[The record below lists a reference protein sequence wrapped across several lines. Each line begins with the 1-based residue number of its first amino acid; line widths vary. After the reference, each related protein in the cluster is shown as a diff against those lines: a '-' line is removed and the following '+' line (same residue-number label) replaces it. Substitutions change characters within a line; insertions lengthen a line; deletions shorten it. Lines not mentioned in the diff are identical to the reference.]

1 MVGLYSTPE
10 ECWFYAHIDKNVKSV
25 VVEDDINKKGKP
37 RALNYGLKLA
47 TGKVITVLDA
57 EDIVAKDSFIRAAY
71 MMQKKDYQVVQG
83 VLDLVNESDG
93 WKNLMMRAEYGYW
106 YSTYLKAL
114 KRSNYPLPLGGTTN
128 FFKKEVLEKL
138 GGWNSN
144 NLTEDFELGM
154 GIYAYNSRIKENLK
168 KNKDPNKVDAFK
180 KDMIKVG
187 VIKSV
192 TEEESPVTVNGWM
205 RQRTRWQQGKIQ
217 TLRDYRRGDKDLD
230 LKTRAIIFFSS
241 MQPHLS
247 IINLTGLGI
256 SIYAYFDK
264 ALSLPVEILAG
275 FNALMVGFYA
285 TMNSLSYL
293 KVTKDQKETI
303 KYRHL
308 KAVIA
313 GVTLPAYWAMQW
325 AADIKAFKL
334 EYVNKSNEW
343 YKTEHFGRHLNDTQ
357 LDDIIKEAAV
367 QPTTNITKNK

>member
-1 MVGLYSTPE
+1 MGFTPTL
-10 ECWFYAHIDKNVKSV
+10 
-25 VVEDDINKKGKP
+25 INKKGKP

-47 TGKVITVLDA
+47 TGKVIAVLDA

-106 YSTYLKAL
+106 YNTYLKAL

-303 KYRHL
+303 KYRRL
-308 KAVIA
+308 KAVIT